1 MARRKRPRLR
11 KEIKRPSQFIDWMNI
26 WKAESGRFTATC
38 LKSFDGKCIPV
49 GPYIYK
55 LIRRLE
61 RIETRIELE
70 HNVKDRSYKKL
81 LIDTINKL
89 NKELE

>member
-1 MARRKRPRLR
+1 MTRRKRPRQR
-11 KEIKRPSQFIDWMNI
+11 KEVKRPSQFVDWMNI
-26 WKAESGRFTATC
+26 WKAESSHFTVIC
-38 LKSFDGKCIPV
+38 LKAFDGKCITV

-70 HNVKDRSYKKL
+70 HNVKDRSYRKL
-81 LIDTINKL
+81 LDDAINRL
-89 NKELE
+89 NKELD